1 MHREASMGTAQRG
14 QQPRKPD
21 PLTLSIPFHGNLGL
35 SGNLLPCDVLAL
47 ACLLSSPCM
56 HPRGRGPLPR
66 FSVGSHLAVPA
77 DGNPRT
83 SWRLLLQV
91 HCGVCN
97 MGLSRAPRM
106 SFALIMLMFTMQ
118 RPWCYCPCFT
128 DGETKSENLSHLSKV
143 SPRYYVAELGSSSG
157 ASWVHSRCHGSVSGA
172 ENPTLT
178 TVTNESSEVWG
189 LVRVFSELCIFL
201 TQSRKL
207 SLPWWLSGKES
218 TCQCR
223 R

>member
-1 MHREASMGTAQRG
+1 MVTSQTTLGSGKGAAKRPLGVANRSQVHREASMGTAQRG

-83 SWRLLLQV
+83 SWHLLLQV

-97 MGLSRAPRM
+97 MGAVKGTSHVICINYANVHH
-106 SFALIMLMFTMQ
+106 A
-118 RPWCYCPCFT
+118 
-128 DGETKSENLSHLSKV
+128 ET
-143 SPRYYVAELGSSSG
+143 
-157 ASWVHSRCHGSVSGA
+157 
-172 ENPTLT
+172 
-178 TVTNESSEVWG
+178 
-189 LVRVFSELCIFL
+189 LVL
-201 TQSRKL
+201 L
-207 SLPWWLSGKES
+207 SLFYRWGN
-218 TCQCR
+218 
-223 R
+223 